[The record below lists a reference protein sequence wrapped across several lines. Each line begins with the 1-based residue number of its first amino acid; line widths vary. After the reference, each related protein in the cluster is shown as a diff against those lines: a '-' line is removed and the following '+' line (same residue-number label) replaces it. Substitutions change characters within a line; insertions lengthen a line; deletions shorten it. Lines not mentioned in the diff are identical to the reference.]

1 MVHLAYTRQPQGSKA
16 AQAQAGVAYRQL
28 ASTAFMSCP
37 NADAALAT
45 RYVYKKKRL
54 LPRKTYVSLSI
65 TGAART
71 RCHRARR
78 SRYAK
83 THLRVRITSVL
94 YKERNSCQLFL
105 QPQQWYDEE
114 HYDVVVVGAGHAGC
128 EAALASAKLG
138 CRTLLL
144 TLNLDRIAWQV
155 IVA

>member
-28 ASTAFMSCP
+28 ASTAFVSCP

-54 LPRKTYVSLSI
+54 LLRKTYVSLSI

-78 SRYAK
+78 SRYAN
-83 THLRVRITSVL
+83 LLGITSVL
-94 YKERNSCQLFL
+94 YKERNTCQLFL
-105 QPQQWYDEE
+105 QSQQWYDEE